1 MKKWEKEILQK
12 QNSDQVAVLK
22 KLKKSY
28 EYALVE
34 VNDKIQMLQARDQT
48 QSVIYQLK
56 YQEQLK
62 QELESIYSK
71 MNSSWYSTIDE
82 YLKDCYEDGFYQTM
96 YSLHQQGIPMIFPIN
111 QAEAVQMA
119 AQTGDGIKLSKK
131 IYQDVD
137 KLTTLTRREI
147 TKGIAM
153 NSGYADIARGIAAKG
168 EATLNQAYRITRT
181 ESHRIH
187 EEVKF
192 KTINKAKDKGADVVK
207 QWDASIDKRTRSSH
221 IALDGQLRELDQP
234 FKSPTTGHTAMYP
247 GGFGVASEDINCR
260 CVVLQRARWALDKS
274 ELDKY
279 VGDLNGMSEDRI
291 NSLASNLGVSKDELI
306 KSSNGIIESD
316 GSINHTIKAKNY
328 NQFKKKYQK
337 KAETKKVQLQ
347 SQLDLAQQEYD
358 SILSKYKD
366 PTDLLLNGDVND
378 LAQAGTLQKQIT
390 DLQNQ
395 LGIKPATA
403 TKTIPTPG
411 ATSVKQSSS
420 TLDEVKKKVK
430 KFSSDRET
438 LEYHRN
444 HNFRQ
449 DFWDNNL
456 SANERTGVVNYT
468 GSDYDEM
475 NSVLRKGEYDSLS
488 KISRTRKN
496 IDGATSALEK
506 STIADDVTLWR
517 GMGSKNTLARSLNV
531 SRSDLSQ
538 MISDGSIVG
547 QTFTEKGFSS
557 TGVIQSSGWNK
568 EVFLEIYAPAGT
580 KGMYVAPISNFKSEN
595 ELLLQR
601 NTTYKIL
608 KAERVGDNYK
618 LYVLVVN
625 QTL

>member
-131 IYQDVD
+131 IYQDVN

-153 NSGYADIARGIAAKG
+153 NSAYADIARGIAAKG

-234 FKSPTTGHTAMYP
+234 FKSPTTGHTTMYP

-279 VGDLNGMSEDRI
+279 VGDLNGMTDNQLDE
-291 NSLASNLGVSKDELI
+291 LANKLGVSKGELI

-328 NQFKKKYQK
+328 NQFKKKYQT
-337 KAETKKVQLQ
+337 KAKVVQAQQAAQQAVQQ
-347 SQLDLAQQEYD
+347 SQA
-358 SILSKYKD
+358 
-366 PTDLLLNGDVND
+366 T
-378 LAQAGTLQKQIT
+378 GT
-390 DLQNQ
+390 
-395 LGIKPATA
+395 
-403 TKTIPTPG
+403 PTPG
-411 ATSVKQSSS
+411 TVTFDDA
-420 TLDEVKKKVK
+420 KKNVK
-430 KFSSDRET
+430 KFSNDTEA

-444 HNFRQ
+444 HNFHR
-449 DFWDNNL
+449 DFWDNDL
-456 SANERTGVVNYT
+456 SANERQGVVDYT
-468 GSDYDEM
+468 GSDYMTM
-475 NSVLRKGEYDSLS
+475 NRTLRDDKYNSLS
-488 KISRTRKN
+488 KISDLRKK

-506 STIADDVTLWR
+506 STVADDVTLWR

-538 MISDGSIVG
+538 MVSDGSIVG
-547 QTFTEKGFSS
+547 RTFTEKGFSS
-557 TGVIQSSGWNK
+557 TGVIQSSGWDK
-568 EVFLEIYAPAGT
+568 EVFLEIIAPAGT

-601 NTTYKIL
+601 NTTYEVL
-608 KAERVGDNYK
+608 KAERVGDKYK
-618 LYVLVVN
+618 LYVLVVD
-625 QTL
+625 QTV

>member
-153 NSGYADIARGIAAKG
+153 NSSYADIARGIAAKG

-192 KTINKAKDKGADVVK
+192 RTINKAKDKGADVVK

-279 VGDLNGMSEDRI
+279 VGDLNGMTDNQLDELV
-291 NSLASNLGVSKDELI
+291 NKLGVSKDELI

-328 NQFKKKYQK
+328 NQFKKKYQT
-337 KAETKKVQLQ
+337 KAKVVQAQQAAQQAVQQ
-347 SQLDLAQQEYD
+347 SQA
-358 SILSKYKD
+358 
-366 PTDLLLNGDVND
+366 T
-378 LAQAGTLQKQIT
+378 GT
-390 DLQNQ
+390 
-395 LGIKPATA
+395 
-403 TKTIPTPG
+403 PTPG
-411 ATSVKQSSS
+411 TVTFDDA
-420 TLDEVKKKVK
+420 KKNVK
-430 KFSSDRET
+430 KFSSDTEA

-444 HNFRQ
+444 HNFHR
-449 DFWDNNL
+449 DFWDNDL
-456 SANERTGVVNYT
+456 SANERQGIVDYT
-468 GSDYDEM
+468 GSDYATM
-475 NSVLRKGEYDSLS
+475 NRTLRDDKYNSLS
-488 KISRTRKN
+488 KISGLRKK
-496 IDGATSALEK
+496 IDGATSVLEK

-538 MISDGSIVG
+538 MVSDGSIVG
-547 QTFTEKGFSS
+547 RTLTEKGFSS
-557 TGVIQSSGWNK
+557 TGVIESSGWDK
-568 EVFLEIYAPAGT
+568 EVFLEIIAPAGT

-601 NTTYKIL
+601 NTTYEIL
-608 KAERVGDNYK
+608 KAERIGDKYK
-618 LYVLVVN
+618 LYVLVVD
-625 QTL
+625 QTI

>member
-234 FKSPTTGHTAMYP
+234 FKSPTTGHTTMYP
-247 GGFGVASEDINCR
+247 GGFGIASEDINCR

-279 VGDLNGMSEDRI
+279 VGDLNGMTDNQLDE
-291 NSLASNLGVSKDELI
+291 LANKLGVSKGELI

-328 NQFKKKYQK
+328 NQFKKKYQT
-337 KAETKKVQLQ
+337 KAKVVQAQQAAQQAVQQ
-347 SQLDLAQQEYD
+347 SQA
-358 SILSKYKD
+358 
-366 PTDLLLNGDVND
+366 T
-378 LAQAGTLQKQIT
+378 GT
-390 DLQNQ
+390 
-395 LGIKPATA
+395 
-403 TKTIPTPG
+403 PTPG
-411 ATSVKQSSS
+411 TVTFDDA
-420 TLDEVKKKVK
+420 KKNVK
-430 KFSSDRET
+430 KFSSDTEA
-438 LEYHRN
+438 LKYHRN
-444 HNFRQ
+444 HNFHR
-449 DFWDNNL
+449 DFWDNDL
-456 SANERTGVVNYT
+456 SANERQGIVDYT
-468 GSDYDEM
+468 GSDYATM
-475 NSVLRKGEYDSLS
+475 NRTLRDDKYNSLS
-488 KISRTRKN
+488 KISGLRKK

-531 SRSDLSQ
+531 SGSDLSQ
-538 MISDGSIVG
+538 MVSDGSIVG
-547 QTFTEKGFSS
+547 RTLTEKGFSS
-557 TGVIQSSGWNK
+557 TGVIESSGWDK
-568 EVFLEIYAPAGT
+568 EVFLEIIAPAGT

-601 NTTYKIL
+601 NTTYEIL
-608 KAERVGDNYK
+608 KAERIGDKYK
-618 LYVLVVN
+618 LYVLVVD
-625 QTL
+625 QTI